1 MGGGEYS
8 VTEVRLDEVR
18 EVENGA
24 ALLFVEEQMFKIM
37 LFQRQVDLF
46 EALENCMLELG
57 FRCNPLFSSQIFVIW
72 LCLPKQKLSIVYV
85 SSLCP

>member
-18 EVENGA
+18 EVEDAA

-37 LFQRQVDLF
+37 LFLRQVDLF
-46 EALENCMLELG
+46 DAFQDCLLELG
-57 FRCNPLFSSQIFVIW
+57 LRSNPVFGSQIIVIR
-72 LCLPKQKLSIVYV
+72 LCLPKKKLSIV
-85 SSLCP
+85 